1 MSVGVGVWVC
11 GCRSVHGV
19 GAGVCVGVCVSGW
32 VWVSGCGSVCVG
44 GWVGAGVCVGVLCE
58 WVDAGVCVCVCV
70 SVWVVWSVQ
79 EVCSVS
85 VGHF

>member
-19 GAGVCVGVCVSGW
+19 GAGVCVGVCGSGW
-32 VWVSGCGSVCVG
+32 VWVSGCGSVLC
-44 GWVGAGVCVGVLCE
+44 VLCE

-70 SVWVVWSVQ
+70 SVWVVWSVR